1 MNTICDL
8 VNNIIDLLYFLFYNY
23 YTGKTKER

>member
-1 MNTICDL
+1 MNTIFDL
-8 VNNIIDLLYFLFYNY
+8 VNIIIDLLYFLFYNY